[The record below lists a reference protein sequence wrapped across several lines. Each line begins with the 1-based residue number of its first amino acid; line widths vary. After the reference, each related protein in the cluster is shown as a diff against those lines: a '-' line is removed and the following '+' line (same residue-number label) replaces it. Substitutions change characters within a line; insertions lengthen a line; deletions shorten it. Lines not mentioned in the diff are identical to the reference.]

1 MHSKFN
7 PTKILRTTV
16 DREVMYPLY
25 DFAAEF
31 AVLGYL
37 EITREL
43 VGLVN
48 QYAPP
53 YRETVQDLFKPLWL
67 IWDSISVKAQPPQE
81 KGPLL
86 HGVVGTLQIVRQ
98 QFDSR
103 R

>member
-37 EITREL
+37 EISREL

-53 YRETVQDLFKPLWL
+53 YQETVQDLFKPLWL
-67 IWDSISVKAQPPQE
+67 I
-81 KGPLL
+81 
-86 HGVVGTLQIVRQ
+86 
-98 QFDSR
+98 
-103 R
+103 